1 MGNDKYVDEKQK
13 FIEENIGKD
22 NLLMRPCTKDVVEV
36 VTMHFAHEEAKG
48 TIAIERCG
56 YGSYIWVNGKCIAM
70 VDLFHCSDEESE
82 NNGDGPYFQLI
93 MYDREGDNATAAFKF
108 KKDKSEFVPDDRT
121 EPLWTFNDYPEGITN
136 QPGSTSGGCYQ
147 QQIAEKASNN
157 PDNLTLSE
165 LEIIS
170 NFAPEGYPFHNL
182 TLDKKWN
189 GFLQFLYDNGIK
201 SKDFNTYTV
210 ADAKKLLAEKNM
222 AGKMLPKPLD
232 NDYPDIDPNSEIPAW
247 YINADDRP
255 VKTVASDAMGCRG
268 PYSETEVSELTGTDY
283 SYLKDAIQG
292 KPVFTPDYPESRYK
306 S

>member
-36 VTMHFAHEEAKG
+36 VTMHFDHEEAKG

-82 NNGDGPYFQLI
+82 ENGGGPYFQI
-93 MYDREGDNATAAFKF
+93 VMYDREGDNATAAFKF

-121 EPLWTFNDYPEGITN
+121 EPLWTFKE
-136 QPGSTSGGCYQ
+136 
-147 QQIAEKASNN
+147 E
-157 PDNLTLSE
+157 
-165 LEIIS
+165 
-170 NFAPEGYPFHNL
+170 
-182 TLDKKWN
+182 
-189 GFLQFLYDNGIK
+189 
-201 SKDFNTYTV
+201 V
-210 ADAKKLLAEKNM
+210 
-222 AGKMLPKPLD
+222 
-232 NDYPDIDPNSEIPAW
+232 PAW

-255 VKTVASDAMGCRG
+255 VYTVPSDAMGCRG

-292 KPVFTPDYPESRYK
+292 KPVFTPDYPEARYK
-306 S
+306 N